1 MFDIGDRIHLLF
13 LSPFFLERNIKIME
27 RERIHRHLK
36 GCLFYSFILERI
48 SIDLFFILFI
58 LYFI

>member
-13 LSPFFLERNIKIME
+13 LSPFFEREINIKIME

-48 SIDLFFILFI
+48 LIQLILFE
-58 LYFI
+58 FN